1 MAGAFRVREGLSAFG
16 QKMYKTRPQRRSRWR
31 LRSVLQSWDSL
42 DFSSSLSISQLT
54 TSLWDH
60 NVLLPVTTFLLTV
73 SENILNFCL
82 RINPSAVG
90 VLRILRSSVV
100 ENVAG
105 EMTEDAFPRTN
116 FAQCRRRKSKPIFGI
131 VCEKRS
137 VPKVSQDNRE
147 LFHFAG
153 HNFRTALR
161 QSENKDRDS
170 SEVDCCPDVHQTL
183 SKLLLEEIGSDPDDP
198 EDKCCGSGDHVGA
211 RNKIR
216 VARTVSDCNRACGI
230 VPQWSES
237 APLTHFQHIVRDAV
251 KICDRHLKSTSLWP
265 KPLPRDLVETILQSV
280 RVNSDGDVFDSDIFL
295 PAQDF
300 VFQIL
305 TKDYY
310 TQFLESD
317 AFYNYRIDVLTN
329 KILSLKDVMYDDAAA
344 FFFMEYMEKEGHL
357 DLVEF
362 LLTAASI
369 TSQLHSDS
377 ISPEAAQNDAMVVY
391 DRYISLQ
398 ATHALGFSD
407 TIRLEV
413 EMSLCRENGLGPD
426 PKTFVRPASV
436 VNTLLTKHFFPEFLK
451 SHLYYTYTQELVTTY
466 QLDHLNAR
474 KRMQSSRSE
483 PSKIS
488 DETRSV
494 SSSQTTG
501 KALNGMTRSRA
512 ESQPKGA
519 RKMSTSTSAP
529 VDISVSRRN
538 FGMGQVDSL
547 GRFYSFRDL
556 EGPPGSCDY
565 VVSRDSTGAFSK
577 VLHSFL
583 GKNQKDEEEAAWQM
597 AEMMVRDVTS

>member
-1 MAGAFRVREGLSAFG
+1 MPQEKIKANFRD
-16 QKMYKTRPQRRSRWR
+16 R
-31 LRSVLQSWDSL
+31 LREKIRPKSQRSVIPRESETSQARWVNENLSHDRKL
-42 DFSSSLSISQLT
+42 SSLLIQAEADVICGHGVHWEWNDVESCLT
-54 TSLWDH
+54 PSL
-60 NVLLPVTTFLLTV
+60 
-73 SENILNFCL
+73 
-82 RINPSAVG
+82 A
-90 VLRILRSSVV
+90 RILLDQTALTYFIQFLEPLGALCYVQFWLSS
-100 ENVAG
+100 
-105 EMTEDAFPRTN
+105 
-116 FAQCRRRKSKPIFGI
+116 
-131 VCEKRS
+131 
-137 VPKVSQDNRE
+137 
-147 LFHFAG
+147 

-170 SEVDCCPDVHQTL
+170 SKVDCCPDVHQTL

-198 EDKCCGSGDHVGA
+198 EEKCCGSGDHVGA

-329 KILSLKDVMYDDAAA
+329 KILSLKD
-344 FFFMEYMEKEGHL
+344 YMEKEGHL

-529 VDISVSRRN
+529 VDIRHRASIDPLLLPPAQPEDQSIFLRAHYQIIPMMFKRYRLKSVAVHV
-538 FGMGQVDSL
+538 GILV
-547 GRFYSFRDL
+547 
-556 EGPPGSCDY
+556 
-565 VVSRDSTGAFSK
+565 
-577 VLHSFL
+577 
-583 GKNQKDEEEAAWQM
+583 
-597 AEMMVRDVTS
+597 